1 VERAHGARR
10 RAGVPLS
17 RLPEEIE
24 WLDGGITAVPGFLA
38 GGVTAGIKPSGK
50 KDMALIHSPT
60 PARSAAVFTT
70 NQVKGAPVLVSMEH
84 ARTGAAQA
92 ILASSGCAN
101 VCTGER
107 GVKDAREMT
116 RTAAEL
122 LRIPPTHVLI
132 AATGVIGVPLP
143 MDKIRMAL
151 PKLVKS
157 LSPQG
162 GRAAAEAIMTTD
174 TRPKEAALRVE
185 VNGRVVTLGGIAK
198 GVAMLEPHLA
208 TMFCFVATDAA
219 VAGGALT
226 GVLRRA
232 VDRSFNRVTVDSDTS
247 TSDTVAVLANGLA
260 ENRPIESGGGLRQFT
275 AGMEALMIKLAR
287 MLVADGEGATKL
299 VMVTVRGAA
308 SRRDAL
314 VAARSVANSPLVKT
328 AINGADPNW
337 GRIMMALGKSAAR
350 VDQDKVAIAFGEEPL
365 VEGGVL
371 REGVRLE
378 RIREIMGGQEY
389 ELTIDLGLGR
399 GEDRVWTSDLSEEY
413 VRLNGKYTT

>member
-1 VERAHGARR
+1 MAD
-10 RAGVPLS
+10 L
-17 RLPEEIE
+17 E
-24 WLDGGITAVPGFLA
+24 WLEGGITAVPGILA
-38 GGVTAGIKPSGK
+38 SGLVGGIKPSGR

-60 PARSAAVFTT
+60 PARSAAVFTS

-84 ARTGAAQA
+84 ARSGAAQA
-92 ILASSGCAN
+92 ILATAGCSN

-116 RTAAEL
+116 RTVADL
-122 LRIPPTHVLI
+122 LRIPQNHVLI
-132 AATGVIGVPLP
+132 ASTGVIGVPLP
-143 MDKIRMAL
+143 MDKVRAAL
-151 PKLVKS
+151 PKLVKA

-185 VNGRVVTLGGIAK
+185 VNGRTVTMGGIAK
-198 GVAMLEPHLA
+198 GVGMFEPHLA

-219 VAGGALT
+219 VARGALG

-232 VDRSFNRVTVDSDTS
+232 VDHTFNRSTVDSDTS
-247 TSDTVAVLANGLA
+247 TSDTVAILANGLA
-260 ENRPIESGGGLRQFT
+260 ENRPVEAGGRGLRQFA
-275 AGMEALMIKLAR
+275 AGLDALMTRLAK

-299 VMVTVRGAA
+299 VSIVVRGAA
-308 SRRDAL
+308 SRKDAL

-328 AINGADPNW
+328 AVNGADPNW

-350 VDQDKVAIAFGEEPL
+350 IDQDKVAIAFGEEPL
-365 VEGGVL
+365 VERGVL

-389 ELTIDLGLGR
+389 EITIDLGLGR
-399 GEDRVWTSDLSEEY
+399 GEERMWTCDLSEEY
-413 VRLNGKYTT
+413 VRVNSKYTT

>member
-1 VERAHGARR
+1 MAE
-10 RAGVPLS
+10 L
-17 RLPEEIE
+17 E
-24 WLDGGITAVPGFLA
+24 WLEGGITAVPGILA
-38 GGVTAGIKPSGK
+38 GGVTAGIKPSGR
-50 KDMALIHSPT
+50 KDLALIHSPT
-60 PARSAAVFTT
+60 PARSAAVFTS

-84 ARTGAAQA
+84 ARSGAAQA

-116 RTAAEL
+116 KTVADL

-143 MDKIRMAL
+143 MDKIRVAL
-151 PKLVKS
+151 PKLVKA

-162 GRAAAEAIMTTD
+162 GRGAAEAIMTTD

-208 TMFCFVATDAA
+208 TMFCFLATDAMVSA
-219 VAGGALT
+219 DALPR
-226 GVLRRA
+226 VLKRTA
-232 VDRSFNRVTVDSDTS
+232 DVSFNRITVDGDQS

-260 ENRPIESGGGLRQFT
+260 ENAPLERGSRGLREF
-275 AGMEALMIKLAR
+275 ARGLEAVAARLAR

-299 VMVTVRGAA
+299 VEVAVSGART
-308 SRRDAL
+308 RREAL
-314 VAARSVANSPLVKT
+314 LAARAVANSPLVKT
-328 AINGADPNW
+328 AIYGADPNW
-337 GRIMMALGKSAAR
+337 GRIMMALGKSVAR
-350 VDQDKVAIAFGEEPL
+350 VAQDRVSIRFGDEVL
-365 VEGGVL
+365 VEKGTL
-371 REGVRLE
+371 RSGARLE
-378 RIREIMGGQEY
+378 KIRALMAEPEY
-389 ELTIDLGLGR
+389 MIGIDLGLGR
-399 GEDRVWTSDLSEEY
+399 GQDRVWTSDLSEEY

>member
-1 VERAHGARR
+1 MAE
-10 RAGVPLS
+10 L
-17 RLPEEIE
+17 E

-38 GGVTAGIKPSGK
+38 GGVVAGIKPSGK
-50 KDMALIHSPT
+50 KDLALIHSPT
-60 PARSAAVFTT
+60 PARSAAVFTS

-84 ARTGAAQA
+84 ARSGAAQA
-92 ILASSGCAN
+92 IVASSGCAN

-107 GVKDAREMT
+107 GLKDAREMT
-116 RTAAEL
+116 KTVADL
-122 LRIPPTHVLI
+122 LRIPTNHVLI

-143 MDKIRMAL
+143 MDRIRAAL
-151 PKLVKS
+151 PKLAKA

-185 VNGRVVTLGGIAK
+185 VNGKSVTLGGIAK

-219 VAGGALT
+219 VARGALT
-226 GVLRRA
+226 GILRRG

-247 TSDTVAVLANGLA
+247 TSDTVAILANGLA
-260 ENRPIESGGGLRQFT
+260 ENRPIEAGGRGLRQFAT
-275 AGMEALMIKLAR
+275 GVEALMTRLAK

-299 VMVTVRGAA
+299 VAVSVRGAA

-350 VDQDKVAIAFGEEPL
+350 IDQDKVSIAFGDEGL
-365 VEGGVL
+365 VERGVI
-371 REGVRLE
+371 REGVRVE

-389 ELTIDLGLGR
+389 EITIDLGLGR
-399 GEDRVWTSDLSEEY
+399 GEDRMWTSDLSEEY